1 MLNTILKKV
10 SHGLGTLSEK
20 VQPFMHNGK
29 IQEFWNWVDRK
40 WYRTD
45 YKK

>member
-1 MLNTILKKV
+1 MLNAILKKV
-10 SHGLGTLSEK
+10 SHGLGVLSKK
-20 VQPFMHNGK
+20 VQPFMHSGK
-29 IQEFWNWVDRK
+29 FQEFWNWVDRK